1 MATVL
6 GSKINGRKVVTTS
19 GTELGVLVDAYFE
32 EGGTITSVLVKPLKM
47 TPEIQQRLT
56 KDKLLEIPYRDVR
69 AFGKY
74 VLVDFPA

>member
-6 GSKINGRKVVTTS
+6 GSRINGRKVVTTN
-19 GTELGVLVDAYFE
+19 GTELGTLVDAYFE
-32 EGGTITSVLVKPLKM
+32 DGGKIASVLVKPM
-47 TPEIQQRLT
+47 RVTPEMNLT

-74 VLVDFPA
+74 VLVDFPG